1 VLTDVIRFEWRY
13 HTRQVSFIAAA
24 LFFAGFG
31 FALTA
36 TGFGPANVHINSPY
50 DIAQSLGMVSLA
62 AIFAIAI
69 FCANSVVRD
78 REHHFEEIVFSTS
91 VEKFP
96 YLFGRFAGSFLAAFT
111 VFSATAIGMMLAAL
125 LPLHDASRVGPFSI
139 IPYLWTLLVLVL
151 PGMLVAGVVL
161 FGIATLTRSVLA
173 SVVGAVAIYVFYFA
187 AAAFTNSPLMAGSA
201 NGASNAAG
209 ASLLDPF
216 GLSAFFEQTRYW
228 TPAIRNTRLIS
239 LTGNF
244 LINRIVWLA
253 FAAIVWFVVYKR
265 FSFREAVHP
274 DGERSEHVRISGATA
289 RAGTIGTAGAVSP
302 EILIR
307 PSLRS
312 GGSGLSAEGA
322 TARAATIGTAG
333 AVSPEILIRPPLRS
347 GGSGFAAK
355 LIAAKRMERRSVLR
369 SIPFILLTLLWAG
382 LAAMEIL
389 ADVAGGEYGAAFY
402 PTTSLILGTLRQPL
416 GLVATVII
424 IYYSAELVWRERSV
438 GMAEIINA
446 TPASN
451 AVFVLSKWLALSA
464 MIGVLIATGLGV
476 GLIIQLTRGFH
487 AFHPAL
493 LLTFAAILAIP
504 LMIFAMAAVLIQ
516 TLSPSKYF
524 GLFAV
529 LVAGVLIQA
538 GSALGIEHPLLTFA
552 GAPPLQYSEMN
563 GFGAS
568 MTPFLWFM
576 ALWTTIGLLFL
587 LVASALWRRPS
598 GGSVFRAIAKNADK
612 RLAAILATIAIA
624 LAAFIFHNT
633 NILNR
638 WTSNATSLDWS
649 ADYER
654 TYRAAATMPRPHID
668 AITADVALYPDER
681 RYDVTGHYDLVNDSA
696 TPIANALISVP
707 RDARVSKLT
716 LPSAKITRN
725 ERFATYDVQFAHPLQ
740 PREHA
745 ILDFDL
751 TYEHRGFTATAA
763 DTSITANGSFITP
776 ARCFPILGYRRGYEI
791 SDPIERRKRGLPPAA
806 GEETDIEELG
816 VEWTNVDVTLSTAAD
831 QIALAPGRL
840 IKYWTANDR
849 RYFHYRSDA
858 PIHNNLIFAS
868 ARYAVARAA
877 AGKTQIEVYY
887 DPAHRHNVDR
897 ILTAA
902 AESIR
907 IFENAFGP
915 YPQSQLRIA
924 EAPAYARFGGLAMPG
939 LVFLSESRAFLIDAR
954 DPSQIDLV
962 ARRTAHEVAHQWWG
976 HSVTPAV
983 VPGASTII
991 ESLPRYSELLV
1002 LDKRY
1007 GRAQVRRSLQFE
1019 LDRYLAGRAAD
1030 EKTEVP
1036 LTRVTDQAY
1045 LYYGKGAIVM
1055 NALKELLGEET
1066 LNRALRSFVAAQSGP
1081 AHQPKIDDLLHAIE
1095 AVTPPENRALVNEWT
1110 RDVILYDLSM
1120 TSANA
1125 RRLADGRFEVTMQVN
1140 VHKSRA
1146 DERELPVN
1154 ESTEVGVFATDPDD
1168 AVANDI
1174 LHLAAH
1180 PLHNGANTI
1189 TVIVGKQPSYAA
1201 IDPYLTRIDR
1211 NRFDNVK
1218 PIASR

>member
-1 VLTDVIRFEWRY
+1 MLTDVIRFEWRY

-62 AIFAIAI
+62 AVFAIAI

-96 YLFGRFAGSFLAAFT
+96 YLVGRFAGSFLAAFS
-111 VFSATAIGMMLAAL
+111 VFSATAVGMMLAAL

-139 IPYLWTLLVLVL
+139 LPYFWTLLVLVL

-201 NGASNAAG
+201 NGASSAAG

-228 TPAIRNTRLIS
+228 TPAIRNTQLIS

-244 LINRIVWLA
+244 LINRIVWLV
-253 FAAIVWFVVYKR
+253 FGAIVWLVVYKR
-265 FSFREAVHP
+265 FSFRVMAKSKPADSV
-274 DGERSEHVRISGATA
+274 DDASSWERERPARTSHTDLFANAGGTPTLPALLAASRI
-289 RAGTIGTAGAVSP
+289 
-302 EILIR
+302 EL
-307 PSLRS
+307 
-312 GGSGLSAEGA
+312 
-322 TARAATIGTAG
+322 
-333 AVSPEILIRPPLRS
+333 
-347 GGSGFAAK
+347 
-355 LIAAKRMERRSVLR
+355 RSVLR

-424 IYYSAELVWRERSV
+424 IYYSAELVWRERSA

-446 TPASN
+446 TPAAN
-451 AVFVLSKWLALSA
+451 AVFVFSKWLALSA
-464 MIGVLIATGLGV
+464 MIGVLIVTGIGV
-476 GLIIQLTRGFH
+476 AVVVQLTRGFH
-487 AFHPAL
+487 VFHPTL
-493 LLTFAAILAIP
+493 LLAFAAMLAIP
-504 LMIFAMAAVLIQ
+504 LMLFAMVAVLIQ

-568 MTPFLWFM
+568 STPFLWFM
-576 ALWTTIGLLFL
+576 ALWTAIGLLFL
-587 LVASALWRRPS
+587 LAASALWRRP
-598 GGSVFRAIAKNADK
+598 GGTSILRTLAKNAD
-612 RLAAILATIAIA
+612 RRITAILATIAIA
-624 LAAFIFHNT
+624 LAAFIFYST

-638 WTSNATSLDWS
+638 WTSTAASLAWS

-654 TYRAAATMPRPHID
+654 TYHAAATIPRPHI
-668 AITADVALYPDER
+668 AASVADVALYPNER
-681 RYDVTGHYDLVNDSA
+681 RYHVTGRYDLVNDGA
-696 TPIANALISVP
+696 MPIANVLISVP
-707 RDARVSKLT
+707 RDARVTTLA
-716 LPSAKITRN
+716 LPSANIIRN
-725 ERFATYDVQFAHPLQ
+725 ERFATYDVRFAQPLQ
-740 PREHA
+740 PHEHTT
-745 ILDFDL
+745 LQFDL

-763 DTSITANGSFITP
+763 DTSVAANGSFITP

-791 SDPIERRKRGLPPAA
+791 SDPIERKKRGLPPAA
-806 GEETDIEELG
+806 GEETDIEDLG

-840 IKYWTANDR
+840 IKEWTANDR
-849 RYFHYRSDA
+849 RYFHYRSDV

-868 ARYAVARAA
+868 ARYAVAREA
-877 AGKTQIEVYY
+877 AGRTPIEVYY
-887 DPAHRHNVDR
+887 DPAHRDNVER

-902 AESIR
+902 ADSIR

-954 DPSQIDLV
+954 DPANIDLTV
-962 ARRTAHEVAHQWWG
+962 DLVSRRTAHEVAHQWWG

-983 VPGASTII
+983 IPGASTII

-1007 GRAQVRRSLQFE
+1007 GRGQVRRSLQFE

-1055 NALKELLGEET
+1055 NALKELLGQET

-1081 AHQPKIDDLLHAIE
+1081 AHQPKVEELLQSIE
-1095 AVTPPENRALVNEWT
+1095 AVTPPQNRALVNEWT
-1110 RDVILYDLSM
+1110 RDVILYDLSL
-1120 TSANA
+1120 TAASS
-1125 RRLADGRFEVTMQVN
+1125 RRLAGGRFEVTMQVN

-1154 ESTEVGVFATDPDD
+1154 ESIELGVFAADPDV
-1168 AVANDI
+1168 AVVNDV

-1180 PLHNGANTI
+1180 PLQNGANTI
-1189 TVIVGKQPSYAA
+1189 TVIVDKQPSFAA

-1211 NRFDNVK
+1211 NRFD
-1218 PIASR
+1218 

>member
-1 VLTDVIRFEWRY
+1 MLKDVIRFEWRY

-62 AIFAIAI
+62 AVFAIAI

-201 NGASNAAG
+201 NGASSAAG

-239 LTGNF
+239 MTGNF
-244 LINRIVWLA
+244 LINRIIWLV
-253 FAAIVWFVVYKR
+253 FATIVWFAVYKR
-265 FSFREAVHP
+265 FSFRVLTKSKPVIETAHP
-274 DGERSEHVRISGATA
+274 DGERSEHVRISGGTA
-289 RAGTIGTAGAVSP
+289 RVVTISTAS
-302 EILIR
+302 
-307 PSLRS
+307 
-312 GGSGLSAEGA
+312 
-322 TARAATIGTAG
+322 

-347 GGSGFAAK
+347 GGSGLTADWRALLAATRIE
-355 LIAAKRMERRSVLR
+355 LRSVLR

-382 LAAMEIL
+382 LAAMQIL

-424 IYYSAELVWRERSV
+424 IYYSAELIWRERSV
-438 GMAEIINA
+438 GMAEIVNA

-451 AVFVLSKWLALSA
+451 AVFVLSKWIALAA
-464 MIGVLIATGLGV
+464 MIGVLIATGIGA
-476 GLIIQLTRGFH
+476 GIIIQLARGFH

-493 LLTFAAILAIP
+493 LLAFAAILGIP
-504 LMIFAMAAVLIQ
+504 LLLFAMAAVLIQ

-529 LVAGVLIQA
+529 LVGGVVFQA
-538 GSALGIEHPLLTFA
+538 GSVLGIEHPLLTFA
-552 GAPPLQYSEMN
+552 GAPPLQYTEMN

-587 LVASALWRRPS
+587 LIASALWRRA
-598 GGSVFRAIAKNADK
+598 GGVLRTIAKNADK
-612 RLAAILATIAIA
+612 RIAAILAAIA
-624 LAAFIFHNT
+624 MGLAAFIFYNT

-638 WTSNATSLDWS
+638 WTSNAASLDWS
-649 ADYER
+649 ASYER
-654 TYRAAATMPRPHID
+654 TFRAAATMPRPHVA
-668 AITADVALYPDER
+668 AITADVALYPNER
-681 RYDVTGHYDLVNDSA
+681 RYQVTGNYDLVNDGA
-696 TPIANALISVP
+696 TPIANVLISVP
-707 RDARVSKLT
+707 RDARVASLT
-716 LPSAKITRN
+716 IANANVTRN
-725 ERFATYDVQFAHPLQ
+725 ERFATYNIQFAHPLQ
-740 PREHA
+740 PRQHTT
-745 ILDFDL
+745 LHFDL
-751 TYEHRGFTATAA
+751 AYEHRGFTATAP
-763 DTSITANGSFITP
+763 DISIAANGSFITP
-776 ARCFPILGYRRGYEI
+776 TRCFPILGYRHGYEI
-791 SDPIERRKRGLPPAA
+791 SDPIERKKRGLPPSVAA
-806 GEETDIEELG
+806 GEESDIED
-816 VEWTNVDVTLSTAAD
+816 VAAEWTNIDVTLSTAPD

-840 IKYWTANDR
+840 LNDWTANGR
-849 RYFHYRSDA
+849 RHFHYRSDA

-877 AGKTQIEVYY
+877 AGSTQIEVYY
-887 DPAHRHNVDR
+887 DPAHRYNVAR
-897 ILTAA
+897 ILSAA
-902 AESIR
+902 VDSIR
-907 IFENAFGP
+907 VFENAFGP

-924 EAPAYARFGGLAMPG
+924 EAPAYSKFGGLAMPG
-939 LVFLSESRAFLIDAR
+939 MVFLSESRAFLIDVR
-954 DPSQIDLV
+954 DASQIDLV
-962 ARRTAHEVAHQWWG
+962 TRRTAHEVAHQWWG

-1002 LDKRY
+1002 LDKRN

-1019 LDRYLAGRAAD
+1019 LDRYLGGRTSDKDA
-1030 EKTEVP
+1030 EVP

-1055 NALKELLGEET
+1055 NALKELLGEDT
-1066 LNRALRSFVAAQSGP
+1066 LNRALRAFVAAQSGP
-1081 AHQPKIDDLLHAIE
+1081 GHQPKIDDLLREIE
-1095 AVTPPENRALVNEWT
+1095 AVTPQEDRALVNEWT
-1110 RDVILYDLSM
+1110 RDVILYDLTM
-1120 TSANA
+1120 TSANTH
-1125 RRLADGRFEVTMQVN
+1125 RLPDGRFEVTMQVN
-1140 VHKSRA
+1140 VHKWRA
-1146 DERELPVN
+1146 DEHELPIN
-1154 ESTEVGVFATDPDD
+1154 ESIAFGVFAADPDN
-1168 AVANDI
+1168 ATAKDI

-1180 PLHNGANTI
+1180 PLRSGTNSIN
-1189 TVIVGKQPSYAA
+1189 VIVDKQPSYAA
-1201 IDPYLTRIDR
+1201 IDPYITRIDR

-1218 PIASR
+1218 SVTAR

>member
-1 VLTDVIRFEWRY
+1 VLTDIIRFEWRF
-13 HTRQVSFIAAA
+13 HTRQISFIAAA

-36 TGFGPANVHINSPY
+36 TGFGPANVHVNSPY

-62 AIFAIAI
+62 AVFAIAI

-96 YLFGRFAGSFLAAFT
+96 YLFGRFAGSFMAAFT
-111 VFSATAIGMMLAAL
+111 VFSATAIGMMLAAI

-139 IPYLWTLLVLVL
+139 IPYFWTLLVLVL

-201 NGASNAAG
+201 QGASSAAG

-228 TPAIRNTRLIS
+228 TPALRNTRLIS

-244 LINRIVWLA
+244 LLNRILWLS
-253 FAAIVWFVVYKR
+253 FAAIVWVVVYKR
-265 FSFREAVHP
+265 FSFRVLSKSPGTRASRPQVTSRDMKLRTRRP
-274 DGERSEHVRISGATA
+274 RSQSR
-289 RAGTIGTAGAVSP
+289 
-302 EILIR
+302 L
-307 PSLRS
+307 L
-312 GGSGLSAEGA
+312 
-322 TARAATIGTAG
+322 AATRI
-333 AVSPEILIRPPLRS
+333 EL
-347 GGSGFAAK
+347 
-355 LIAAKRMERRSVLR
+355 RSVLR
-369 SIPFILLTLLWAG
+369 SIPFILLTILWTG
-382 LAAMEIL
+382 LAAMEIV

-424 IYYSAELVWRERSV
+424 IYYSAELIWRERSV
-438 GMAEIINA
+438 GMAEIVNA

-451 AVFVLSKWLALSA
+451 AVFVVSKWLALSA
-464 MIGVLIATGLGV
+464 MIGVLIVTGIGAGV
-476 GLIIQLTRGFH
+476 VIQFARGFH
-487 AFHPAL
+487 VFHPAL
-493 LLTFAAILAIP
+493 LLAFAAILAIP
-504 LMIFAMAAVLIQ
+504 LLLFAMAAVLIQ

-529 LVAGVLIQA
+529 LVAGVLMQA

-552 GAPPLQYSEMN
+552 GAPPLRYTEMN

-568 MTPFLWFM
+568 ITPFLWFM
-576 ALWTTIGLLFL
+576 ALWTAIGLLFL
-587 LVASALWRRPS
+587 LLASALWRRS
-598 GGSVFRAIAKNADK
+598 GGVPHTIAKNTD
-612 RLAAILATIAIA
+612 RRIAAILAIIAIA
-624 LAAFIFHNT
+624 LASFIFYNT

-638 WTSNATSLDWS
+638 WTSNTASLDWS
-649 ADYER
+649 ASYET
-654 TYRAAATMPRPHID
+654 TYRATAAMPRPHIT
-668 AITADVALYPDER
+668 AITAEVALFPNER
-681 RYDVTGHYDLVNDSA
+681 RYRVTGNYDLVNDGA
-696 TPIANALISVP
+696 TPIASVLISVP
-707 RDARVSKLT
+707 RDARVTNLT
-716 LPSAKITRN
+716 IPQATIVRN
-725 ERFATYDVQFAHPLQ
+725 DKFATYDVQFKSPLQ
-740 PREHA
+740 PHQHTT
-745 ILDFDL
+745 LHFDL
-751 TYEHRGFTATAA
+751 TYEHHGFTATAA

-776 ARCFPILGYRRGYEI
+776 GHCFPILGYRSGYEI
-791 SDPIERRKRGLPPAA
+791 SDPIERKKRGLPPST
-806 GEETDIEELG
+806 GEESDLDDASA
-816 VEWTNVDVTLSTAAD
+816 EWSNVDVTLSTSSD

-840 IKYWTANDR
+840 IDDRVANGR
-849 RYFHYRSDA
+849 RYVHYRSDA
-858 PIHNNLIFAS
+858 PIHNNLIFSS

-887 DPAHRHNVDR
+887 DPAHRYNVDR
-897 ILTAA
+897 ILSAA
-902 AESIR
+902 TNSLR
-907 IFENAFGP
+907 IFETSFGP

-983 VPGASTII
+983 IPGASAII

-1007 GRAQVRRSLQFE
+1007 GRGQVRRSLQFE
-1019 LDRYLAGRAAD
+1019 LDRYLAGRAGD

-1081 AHQPKIDDLLHAIE
+1081 AHQPKIDDLLHEIE
-1095 AVTPPENRALVNEWT
+1095 AVTPPENRALVDEWT
-1110 RDVILYDLSM
+1110 RGVILYDLNLPSA
-1120 TSANA
+1120 TS
-1125 RRLADGRFEVTMQVN
+1125 RRLPDGRFEATMQVN
-1140 VHKSRA
+1140 VHKSRV
-1146 DERELPVN
+1146 DEHELPVN
-1154 ESTEVGVFATDPDD
+1154 EPIEIGLFAADPDV
-1168 AVANDI
+1168 AAANDI

-1180 PLHNGANTI
+1180 PLHSGANTI
-1189 TVIVGKQPSYAA
+1189 TVIVDKPPSYAA
-1201 IDPYLTRIDR
+1201 IDPYITRIDR

-1218 PIASR
+1218 PVAAR

>member
-36 TGFGPANVHINSPY
+36 TGFGPANVHINSPFS
-50 DIAQSLGMVSLA
+50 IAQSLGMVSLA
-62 AIFAIAI
+62 AVFAIAI

-91 VEKFP
+91 IEKFP

-111 VFSATAIGMMLAAL
+111 VFSATAIGMMVAAL
-125 LPLHDASRVGPFSI
+125 LPLHDASRVGPFSLT
-139 IPYLWTLLVLVL
+139 PYLWTLLVLML

-201 NGASNAAG
+201 QGASNAAG

-244 LINRIVWLA
+244 LINRIAWLA

-265 FSFREAVHP
+265 FSFRVLAKSKPAAEAVHP
-274 DGERSEHVRISGATA
+274 DRERSEHVRISGETAQVVAIATA
-289 RAGTIGTAGAVSP
+289 S
-302 EILIR
+302 
-307 PSLRS
+307 
-312 GGSGLSAEGA
+312 
-322 TARAATIGTAG
+322 
-333 AVSPEILIRPPLRS
+333 AVSPEILIRPPLRF
-347 GGSGFAAK
+347 GGSGLIVEWRPLLAATRIE
-355 LIAAKRMERRSVLR
+355 LRAVLR

-382 LAAMEIL
+382 LAAIQII

-424 IYYSAELVWRERSV
+424 IYYSAELIWRERSA
-438 GMAEIINA
+438 GIAEIINA
-446 TPASN
+446 TPAMN
-451 AVFVLSKWLALSA
+451 AVFVISKWIALTT
-464 MIGVLIATGLGV
+464 MIAVLIATGIIV
-476 GLIIQLTRGFH
+476 GMVVQLTRGFPV
-487 AFHPAL
+487 FHPAL
-493 LLTFAAILAIP
+493 LLAFTAILGIP
-504 LMIFAMAAVLIQ
+504 LALFAMAAVLIQ

-568 MTPFLWFM
+568 ITPFLWFM
-576 ALWTTIGLLFL
+576 LLWTAIGFLFL
-587 LVASALWRRPS
+587 LATSALWRRAS
-598 GGSVFRAIAKNADK
+598 GARVFRTLIGNIS
-612 RLAAILATIAIA
+612 RSAATILVTIAIA
-624 LAAFIFHNT
+624 IAGFIFYNT

-638 WTSNATSLDWS
+638 WTSNAASLDWS

-654 TYRAAATMPRPHID
+654 TFHSAATMPRPHI
-668 AITADVALYPDER
+668 ASLTADVALYPNER
-681 RYDVTGHYDLVNDSA
+681 RYHVTGHYEIVNDGA
-696 TPIANALISVP
+696 TPITNVLVSIP
-707 RDARVSKLT
+707 RDARVTT
-716 LPSAKITRN
+716 LSLPAATITRN
-725 ERFATYDVQFAHPLQ
+725 DRFATYDVHFAHPLQ
-740 PREHA
+740 PREHTT
-745 ILDFDL
+745 LTFDL
-751 TYEHRGFTATAA
+751 GYEHRGFTATAP
-763 DTSITANGSFITP
+763 DTSIAANGSFITP

-791 SDPIERRKRGLPPAA
+791 SDPIERKKRGLPPAA
-806 GEETDIEELG
+806 GEESDIED
-816 VEWTNVDVTLSTAAD
+816 VSAEWTNVDVTLSTAAD

-840 IKYWTANDR
+840 INEWTKNDR

-868 ARYAVARAA
+868 ARYAVARTS
-877 AGKTQIEVYY
+877 AGGTQIEVYY
-887 DPAHRHNVDR
+887 DPAHRYNVDR
-897 ILTAA
+897 ILAA
-902 AESIR
+902 AADSLR
-907 IFENAFGP
+907 VFEASFGP

-924 EAPAYARFGGLAMPG
+924 EAPAYAKFGGLAMPG

-954 DPSQIDLV
+954 NPSNIDLV
-962 ARRTAHEVAHQWWG
+962 TRRTAHEVAHQWWG

-983 VPGASTII
+983 APGASTII

-1007 GRAQVRRSLQFE
+1007 GRGQVRRSLQFE
-1019 LDRYLAGRAAD
+1019 LDRYLAGRAGD
-1030 EKTEVP
+1030 EKAEVP

-1055 NALKELLGEET
+1055 NALKQLLGAET

-1081 AHQPKIDDLLHAIE
+1081 AHQPRIDDLLREIE
-1095 AVTPPENRALVNEWT
+1095 GVTPPENRALVNEWT
-1110 RDVILYDLSM
+1110 RDVILYDLTM
-1120 TSANA
+1120 TSATT
-1125 RRLADGRFEVTMQVN
+1125 RRLPNGRFEVTMQVA
-1140 VHKSRA
+1140 VHKSRN

-1154 ESTEVGVFATDPDD
+1154 ESIEIGIFTADPDD
-1168 AVANDI
+1168 ATANEI
-1174 LHLAAH
+1174 LHLAPHA
-1180 PLHNGANTI
+1180 LHSGANAI
-1189 TVIVGKQPSYAA
+1189 TVIVDKQPSFAA

-1218 PIASR
+1218 ALTTR

>member
-1 VLTDVIRFEWRY
+1 VLKDVIRFEWRY

-31 FALTA
+31 FALTV

-62 AIFAIAI
+62 AVFAIAI

-111 VFSATAIGMMLAAL
+111 VFSATAIGMMIAAL
-125 LPLHDASRVGPFSI
+125 LPLHDSSRVGAFSI
-139 IPYLWTLLVLVL
+139 TPYLWTLIVLVL
-151 PGMLVAGVVL
+151 PGMLVAGAVL

-201 NGASNAAG
+201 NGASSAAG

-228 TPAIRNTRLIS
+228 TPAIRDTRLIS
-239 LTGNF
+239 VTGNF
-244 LINRIVWLA
+244 LINRVIWLA
-253 FAAIVWFVVYKR
+253 FAAIVWFVVYNR
-265 FSFREAVHP
+265 FSFRVVTQSKPIAAVVDP
-274 DGERSEHVRISGATA
+274 ASDRSNH
-289 RAGTIGTAGAVSP
+289 
-302 EILIR
+302 ILIR

-312 GGSGLSAEGA
+312 GGSGL
-322 TARAATIGTAG
+322 TAPGWRA
-333 AVSPEILIRPPLRS
+333 LL
-347 GGSGFAAK
+347 
-355 LIAAKRMERRSVLR
+355 AAKRMERSSVLR
-369 SIPFILLTLLWAG
+369 SIPFILLTILWAG

-451 AVFVLSKWLALSA
+451 AVFVLSKWLALTA
-464 MIGVLIATGLGV
+464 MIGVLIAIGLGV
-476 GLIIQLTRGFH
+476 GVIIQLTRGFH

-493 LLTFAAILAIP
+493 LLAYSAILAIP
-504 LMIFAMAAVLIQ
+504 LTIFATAAVLIQ

-538 GSALGIEHPLLTFA
+538 AGALGFEHPLLTFA
-552 GAPPLQYSEMN
+552 GAPPLLYTEMN

-568 MTPFLWFM
+568 ITPFIWFM
-576 ALWTTIGLLFL
+576 SLWATIGLLFL
-587 LVASALWRRPS
+587 LAASSLWRRAT
-598 GGSVFRAIAKNADK
+598 GAGVFRAIAKNADK

-624 LAAFIFHNT
+624 IAAFIFYNT

-638 WTSNATSLDWS
+638 WTSNASSLNWS
-649 ADYER
+649 AEYER
-654 TYRAAATMPRPHID
+654 TFRSTAAMPRPHIA
-668 AITADVALYPDER
+668 AITADVALDPDAR
-681 RYDVTGHYDLVNDSA
+681 RYHVTGHYDLVNDSA
-696 TPIANALISVP
+696 TPIANVLISVP
-707 RDARVSKLT
+707 RDALVSNLT
-716 LPSAKITRN
+716 LPSATIIRN
-725 ERFATYDVQFAHPLQ
+725 ERFATYDVQFAHLLQ
-740 PREHA
+740 PREHTT
-745 ILDFDL
+745 LNFDL

-763 DTSITANGSFITP
+763 DASIAANGSFITP
-776 ARCFPILGYRRGYEI
+776 AHCFPILGYRRGYEI
-791 SDPIERRKRGLPPAA
+791 SDPIERKKRGLPPSP
-806 GEETDIEELG
+806 GEETDIEDLG
-816 VEWTNVDVTLSTAAD
+816 VEWTNIDVTLSTSLD
-831 QIALAPGRL
+831 QIALSPGRL
-840 IKYWTANDR
+840 INDWTANNR

-858 PIHNNLIFAS
+858 PIHDNLIFAS
-868 ARYAVARAA
+868 ARYAVARAT
-877 AGKTQIEVYY
+877 AGRTQIEVYY
-887 DPAHRHNVDR
+887 DPAHRYNVDR
-897 ILTAA
+897 ILAA
-902 AESIR
+902 AADSLRVFESS
-907 IFENAFGP
+907 FGP
-915 YPQSQLRIA
+915 YSQSQLRIA
-924 EAPAYARFGGLAMPG
+924 EAPAYAKFGGLAMPG

-954 DPSQIDLV
+954 DSSNIDLV

-1019 LDRYLAGRAAD
+1019 LDRYLAGRIAD
-1030 EKTEVP
+1030 EKTEVS
-1036 LTRVTDQAY
+1036 LTRATDQAY

-1081 AHQPKIDDLLHAIE
+1081 AQQPKIDDLLQSIE
-1095 AVTPPENRALVNEWT
+1095 AVTPLENRALVNEWT
-1110 RDVILYDLSM
+1110 RDVILYDLTM
-1120 TSANA
+1120 TSAST

-1140 VHKSRA
+1140 AQKSRA
-1146 DERELPVN
+1146 DEHQMPIN
-1154 ESTEVGVFATDPDD
+1154 ESIEVGIFTTDPDD
-1168 AVANDI
+1168 ASANDI

-1189 TVIVGKQPSYAA
+1189 IVIVDKQPSYAA

-1218 PIASR
+1218 LVTAR

>member
-1 VLTDVIRFEWRY
+1 MLTDVIRFEWRY

-50 DIAQSLGMVSLA
+50 DIAQTMGLISLA
-62 AIFAIAI
+62 AVFAIAI

-78 REHHFEEIVFSTS
+78 REHQFEEIVFSTS

-111 VFSATAIGMMLAAL
+111 VFSATAVGMMLAAL
-125 LPLHDASRVGPFSI
+125 LPLHDLSRVGAFSI
-139 IPYLWTLLVLVL
+139 IPYFWTLLVLVL
-151 PGMLVAGVVL
+151 PGMLVAAVTL

-201 NGASNAAG
+201 QGASSAAG

-228 TPAIRNTRLIS
+228 TPALRNTRLVS

-244 LINRIVWLA
+244 LINRVLWLV
-253 FAAIVWFVVYKR
+253 FAAMVWFVVYKR
-265 FSFREAVHP
+265 FSFRVLAKGKAAAEAVHP
-274 DGERSEHVRISGATA
+274 DGERSEPV
-289 RAGTIGTAGAVSP
+289 
-302 EILIR
+302 LIR
-307 PSLRS
+307 PALRF
-312 GGSGLSAEGA
+312 GGSGL
-322 TARAATIGTAG
+322 
-333 AVSPEILIRPPLRS
+333 
-347 GGSGFAAK
+347 AAK
-355 LIAAKRMERRSVLR
+355 LIAATRIELRSVLR
-369 SIPFILLTLLWAG
+369 SIPFLLLTLLWAG
-382 LAAMEIL
+382 LAAMQIL

-424 IYYSAELVWRERSV
+424 IYYSAELIWRERSV
-438 GMAEIINA
+438 GMAEIVNA
-446 TPASN
+446 TPAPN
-451 AVFVLSKWLALSA
+451 AVFVISKWIALTA

-476 GLIIQLTRGFH
+476 GIFIQLTRGFH

-493 LLTFAAILAIP
+493 LFAFVAILGIP
-504 LMIFAMAAVLIQ
+504 LMLFAMAAVLIQ

-538 GSALGIEHPLLTFA
+538 GSALGIEHPLVTFA
-552 GAPPLQYSEMN
+552 GAPPLQYTEMN

-568 MTPFLWFM
+568 ITPFLWFM
-576 ALWTTIGLLFL
+576 TLWTAIGLLFL
-587 LVASALWRRPS
+587 LAASALWRRAI
-598 GGSVFRAIAKNADK
+598 GAGVFRTLTNADK
-612 RLAAILATIAIA
+612 WIAAIMASIAIA
-624 LAAFIFHNT
+624 IAAFIFYNT

-638 WTSNATSLDWS
+638 WTSNAAALDWS

-654 TYRAAATMPRPHID
+654 TFRAAATMPRPHIA
-668 AITADVALYPDER
+668 AITADIALYPNER
-681 RYDVTGHYDLVNDSA
+681 RYHITGRYDLVNDGA
-696 TPIANALISVP
+696 TPIAKVLISVP
-707 RDARVSKLT
+707 RDARVNSLT
-716 LPSAKITRN
+716 LPSANVTRN
-725 ERFATYDVQFAHPLQ
+725 DRFATYNVEFAHTLQ
-740 PREHA
+740 PHA
-745 ILDFDL
+745 HVTLQFDL
-751 TYEHRGFTATAA
+751 TYEHRGFAATAA
-763 DTSITANGSFITP
+763 DTNIVANGSFITP
-776 ARCFPILGYRRGYEI
+776 AHCFPILGYRGGYEI
-791 SDPIERRKRGLPPAA
+791 SDTIERKKRRLPPTASPDD
-806 GEETDIEELG
+806 DIDASA
-816 VEWTNVDVTLSTAAD
+816 EWTSVDVTLSTAPD
-831 QIALAPGRL
+831 QIAHAPGRL
-840 IKYWTANDR
+840 IKEWTANDR

-868 ARYAVARAA
+868 ARYAVACAA
-877 AGKTQIEVYY
+877 AGRTRIEVYY
-887 DPAHRHNVDR
+887 HPAHRDNVER

-902 AESIR
+902 ADSIR
-907 IFENAFGP
+907 IFEDAFGP

-924 EAPAYARFGGLAMPG
+924 EAPAYTKFGGLAMPG

-962 ARRTAHEVAHQWWG
+962 TRRTAHEVAHQWWG
-976 HSVTPAV
+976 HSLTPAV
-983 VPGASTII
+983 ESGASTII

-1007 GRAQVRRSLQFE
+1007 GRGQVRRSLQFE
-1019 LDRYLAGRAAD
+1019 LDRYLAGRAGD
-1030 EKTEVP
+1030 SNTEAP
-1036 LTRVTDQAY
+1036 LTRVTDQSH

-1066 LNRALRSFVAAQSGP
+1066 LNRALRGFVAAQSGP
-1081 AHQPKIDDLLHAIE
+1081 DHQPKIDDLLRAIE
-1095 AVTPPENRALVNEWT
+1095 AVTPQENRALVNEWT
-1110 RDVILYDLSM
+1110 RDVILYDLTM
-1120 TSANA
+1120 TSATSS
-1125 RRLADGRFEVTMQVN
+1125 RLPDGRFEVTMQAT

-1146 DERELPVN
+1146 DEHELPVN
-1154 ESTEVGVFATDPDD
+1154 ESIEFGIFATDPDD
-1168 AVANDI
+1168 AAAKDI
-1174 LHLAAH
+1174 LHLVAH
-1180 PLHNGANTI
+1180 PLHSGANTI
-1189 TVIVGKQPSYAA
+1189 TVVVNKQPSFAA

-1218 PIASR
+1218 AVAAR